1 MKKKLTSTRKALCDV
16 ALTLSIAFPGLC
28 LPEVSDKI
36 TLARDELH
44 VELRQVNR
52 FFEKL
57 YTLTMLSMLSIT

>member
-16 ALTLSIAFPGLC
+16 AFVNCVSRTLS
-28 LPEVSDKI
+28 EVSDKI
-36 TLARDELH
+36 TLARDEPH